1 MHPDEPS
8 PPARSQPWRYEVP
21 LDIAKVQT
29 AGRWNSGFI
38 LAGVALLA
46 LCVLAVWALAASGV
60 GSWFAFALV
69 GVVAAASVGLVVSS
83 VLRRR
88 MLLLLVGRSTTACTI
103 TEHGI
108 TLAGAPEIAWGEI
121 EFIAVL
127 NDRPRTDRLRAIPL
141 LGRLGELTLKAGNG
155 TILCE
160 IAVRDG
166 ESLRRRFDDRAAA
179 RRVTLYGRWPDGR
192 RRGVLS
198 LLLDAVLSETDT
210 ESTVRAVLAAAS
222 AHGILGAVH
231 ASTLANLRWK
241 APRLDPDWPRPA
253 E

>member
-1 MHPDEPS
+1 MHPDESS
-8 PPARSQPWRYEVP
+8 PPARSQPWRYEVA
-21 LDIAKVQT
+21 LDVDKVHT

-38 LAGVALLA
+38 LVGIGLLA
-46 LCVLAVWALAASGV
+46 ICVSAIWTIAATGV
-60 GSWFAFALV
+60 GSWIPYVFV
-69 GVVAAASVGLVVSS
+69 GVVAAASAGLVVSS

-88 MLLLLVGRSTTACTI
+88 MLLLLVGRSASACTI

-155 TILCE
+155 SILCE

-210 ESTVRAVLAAAS
+210 ETTVRAALAAAS
-222 AHGILGAVH
+222 AHAIPSTVH